1 MTVKIEK
8 QDKNIVKLD
17 IEIDEKT
24 AMDEYNKSCKRLSQR
39 VNIPGFRRGK
49 APRNILEKHIGP
61 EAIQRDALEYMLPNI
76 FAKAITENNLNV
88 ITEPY
93 LESYNFEFGKPVT
106 ITAKVELRPE
116 VKISQYKDLE
126 IEVDEFKN
134 PENAVEKELT
144 ELANKYAV
152 LETVTGRETKDSD
165 IVMMD
170 FEGSV
175 NGELIKGGAAK
186 NYALDL
192 GNSNFI
198 PGFAEQLVGKN
209 AGEEFTINVKFPDE
223 YHDEKLKGQDAEFK
237 ITINE
242 IKEKKVPELN
252 DELAEK
258 VGHFKSFAAMKE
270 DITKYLESIEKNEN
284 EKRGSAKVFETIIAN
299 MDVEIQDSMIER
311 EANALKNEFI
321 QKVQQSGVTWEQ
333 IVQREGQDKIWNELK
348 EEAVNRIKNSLLVSE
363 IAKLENLQVNA
374 QDLETKFNEL
384 AVMYGTDKAA
394 IMQELQRNPMLIQS
408 LSQQALSQKVTK
420 FLLDSNKIKYTQ
432 KKK

>member
-24 AMDEYNKSCKRLSQR
+24 AMNEYNKSCRRLAQR
-39 VNIPGFRRGK
+39 VNIPGFRKGK
-49 APRNILEKHIGP
+49 APRTILEKHIGS

-76 FAKAITENNLNV
+76 FAKAITENELNV

-106 ITAKVELRPE
+106 VTAKVELRPE

-126 IEVDEFKN
+126 IEVEEFKN
-134 PENAVEKELT
+134 PENALEKEL
-144 ELANKYAV
+144 EDLANKYAS
-152 LETVTGRETKDSD
+152 LESVTGRQTAEKD

-170 FEGSV
+170 FEGSA

-186 NYALDL
+186 NYMLDL
-192 GNSNFI
+192 AHSNFI

-209 AGEEFTINVKFPDE
+209 IGEEFTINVKFPED

-252 DELAEK
+252 DEFAKK
-258 VGHFKSFAAMKE
+258 VGPFKSFDAMKE
-270 DITKYLESIEKNEN
+270 DISNYLQNVEKNEN
-284 EKRGSAKVFETIIAN
+284 EKRSSAKVFETVIGN
-299 MDVEIQDSMIER
+299 MDVDIQDTMIDR
-311 EANALKNEFI
+311 EANALKNEFMQRI
-321 QKVQQSGVTWEQ
+321 QQTGVTWEQ
-333 IVQREGQDKIWNELK
+333 IIKREGQDKIWNELR
-348 EEAVNRIKNSLLVSE
+348 EEAVNRIKNSLLVAE
-363 IAKLENLQVNA
+363 IAKLENLQITSE
-374 QDLETKFNEL
+374 DLEKKFNEL
-384 AVMYGTDKAA
+384 AAVYGTDKASV
-394 IMQELQRNPMLIQS
+394 MHELQRNPMLIQS

-420 FLLDSNKIKYTQ
+420 FLLDNNKIKFI
-432 KKK
+432 KK